1 MATDRQIEANRR
13 NGALGGPKTEAG
25 KARSRLNATKHGM
38 ASQSADV
45 EAGVSSEFEQRRAKW
60 AAEQNPVGEA
70 GNFAL
75 DRVVAATFRI
85 ERCEQAMNELTVTVS
100 QRATLVWDEDRA
112 VEAAKIFARLARDP
126 VLASRQLQTTLAGA
140 ALLLDAWLG
149 LGATLIAGKDWSESE
164 ASRALD
170 LLGVAVDL
178 RSARTLIDDPAG
190 GDALDFRRSL
200 VGEEIDRLEALTNE
214 ALIPLDTLER
224 RQAMKGD
231 IALLSKPAKL
241 ILRYER
247 DAWKRYW
254 DSMNELK
261 NQAPAAVVVAAEP
274 VVVEL
279 PRVLERPVAPAP
291 KQLEAANQI
300 DELGS
305 VDDDDE
311 WIGSLPV
318 AGGRVASGSARSL
331 ATERTQ
337 FTGVSSDS
345 GAGR

>member
-1 MATDRQIEANRR
+1 MATDRQIAANRR

-25 KARSRLNATKHGM
+25 KAKSRVNATKHGM
-38 ASQSADV
+38 ASQSAEV
-45 EAGVSSEFEQRRAKW
+45 EAGFSNEFEQRRARW

-85 ERCEQAMNELTVTVS
+85 ERCEQAMNELTVTTS

-112 VEAAKIFARLARDP
+112 VEAAQIFNRLARDP

-140 ALLLDAWLG
+140 SLLLDAWLG

-178 RSARTLIDDPAG
+178 RSGRTSIDDPEG
-190 GDALDFRRSL
+190 GDPFEFRRSL

-254 DSMNELK
+254 DSMKELK
-261 NQAPAAVVVAAEP
+261 NQAPPPAVVEP
-274 VVVEL
+274 IQV
-279 PRVLERPVAPAP
+279 RERPVTPAPASV
-291 KQLEAANQI
+291 QLETADPL
-300 DELGS
+300 DEMGE
-305 VDDDDE
+305 VDDDE
-311 WIGSLPV
+311 WFDSLERGIEAMPFV
-318 AGGRVASGSARSL
+318 SGSARAL
-331 ATERTQ
+331 TPERTQ
-337 FTGVSSDS
+337 FAEVLVDRGS
-345 GAGR
+345 

>member
-13 NGALGGPKTEAG
+13 NAELSSGPKTESG
-25 KARSRLNATKHGM
+25 KAQSRLNATKHGM
-38 ASQSADV
+38 ASQSAEV
-45 EAGVSSEFEQRRAKW
+45 EAGFSNEFQERRARW

-112 VEAAKIFARLARDP
+112 VEAAKIFARLGKDP

-140 ALLLDAWLG
+140 TLLLDAWLG

-164 ASRALD
+164 ASKALD
-170 LLGVAVDL
+170 LLGVGLDL
-178 RSARTLIDDPAG
+178 RSARTLIDDPEG
-190 GDALDFRRSL
+190 GDAVAFRRSL

-254 DSMNELK
+254 DSMKELK
-261 NQAPAAVVVAAEP
+261 AQAPVPEVVTPKPAE
-274 VVVEL
+274 VEA
-279 PRVLERPVAPAP
+279 PKVREQPVATPSAP
-291 KQLEAANQI
+291 IQMEDTDQL
-300 DELGS
+300 DEMGG
-305 VDDDDE
+305 VDDDE
-311 WIGSLPV
+311 WFDALEQRIDSQL
-318 AGGRVASGSARSL
+318 VASGSARPL

-337 FTGVSSDS
+337 FCP
-345 GAGR
+345 

>member
-1 MATDRQIEANRR
+1 MVASNVTEEKGQSLCYREPRTIATFREST
-13 NGALGGPKTEAG
+13 P
-25 KARSRLNATKHGM
+25 
-38 ASQSADV
+38 
-45 EAGVSSEFEQRRAKW
+45 
-60 AAEQNPVGEA
+60 
-70 GNFAL
+70 L

-85 ERCEQAMNELTVTVS
+85 ERCEQAMNELTVTAS

-112 VEAAKIFARLARDP
+112 VEAAKIFARLAKDP

-140 ALLLDAWLG
+140 TLLLDAWLG

-178 RSARTLIDDPAG
+178 RSARTLIDDPEG
-190 GDALDFRRSL
+190 GDAVAFRRSL

-231 IALLSKPAKL
+231 IALLSRPAKL

-254 DSMNELK
+254 DSMKELK
-261 NQAPAAVVVAAEP
+261 NQAQAPPPAVVEPSKVSEGPAAPPP
-274 VVVEL
+274 VPNRVEDSDQL
-279 PRVLERPVAPAP
+279 DTMDLVDEDEWLDALERR
-291 KQLEAANQI
+291 
-300 DELGS
+300 
-305 VDDDDE
+305 VDA
-311 WIGSLPV
+311 LT
-318 AGGRVASGSARSL
+318 AGGSRVASGSSRAL
-331 ATERTQ
+331 TPERTQ
-337 FTGVSSDS
+337 F
-345 GAGR
+345 AGGPIDRGS